1 MNCSFSYIL
10 KAALINAAFLF
21 SVAEAKTK
29 IPTSSIENIR
39 GRVSQLLATDK
50 KTEALQ
56 ILSNF
61 IKADRNKA
69 YRNDASELLFS
80 IGQVFLNKE
89 TQEHYEA
96 SLNETLSNDKL
107 ALKAA
112 ERCLKLDAVNL
123 DCLIQ
128 KARSQHRLKNSKA
141 FGETLNEIRIIL
153 TGSNYEK
160 IFEQYVARLQPEN
173 KSKQVVTTL
182 PTEPNEKTILFLALE
197 LERAFFVKNYSRAK
211 DVIIYSEKH
220 FADWPDLAYF
230 KNKLNLESSENQLQI
245 DDDLKTIYINKCK
258 SISKSYA
265 RKFRYDFDLCN
276 REENVK

>member
-21 SVAEAKTK
+21 SVAEAKTQ
-29 IPTSSIENIR
+29 ISSIDNIR
-39 GRVSQLLATDK
+39 ARVSQLLATDK

-61 IKADRNKA
+61 LKADRNKA
-69 YRNDASELLFS
+69 FRNEASELLFS

-89 TQEHYEA
+89 TQEHYET

-112 ERCLKLDAVNL
+112 DRCLKLDPVNL

-128 KARSQHRLKNSKA
+128 KARSQHRLKNTKA
-141 FGETLNEIRIIL
+141 FVETLNEIRLIVAN
-153 TGSNYEK
+153 SNYEK
-160 IFEQYVARLQPEN
+160 IFEQYVVKLQPEN
-173 KSKQVVTTL
+173 KSKQVVTNL
-182 PTEPNEKTILFLALE
+182 PTEVNEKTILMVALE

-211 DVIIYSEKH
+211 DVVIYAEKH

-245 DDDLKTIYINKCK
+245 DDDLKTIYLNKCK

-276 REENVK
+276 REENGK